1 MARLRW
7 FRIVWLAVLVS
18 AVGVSLAA
26 HGQGRA
32 AAPMAQGAD
41 ARRIE
46 AIRDALLR
54 LPYYGVF
61 DFLSFSYARG
71 TVVLG
76 GYAYYG
82 NLAADAERAV
92 KRVGGVDTVTA
103 QITQLPASSFDDDIR
118 WRTFYAIYTNAFLAK
133 YAPGGGLLWG
143 HRHTV
148 GPFGPFSAFPGMQPV
163 GNFPIHIIVQGG
175 RVRLLGV
182 VDNETDRTVA
192 GMAARGVSGTF
203 GVENELLVDPAAPT
217 GAR

>member
-1 MARLRW
+1 MTRLRCP
-7 FRIVWLAVLVS
+7 RIVWLAVLLS
-18 AVGVSLAA
+18 AVSMSVAA
-26 HGQGRA
+26 HGQSRA
-32 AAPMAQGAD
+32 GAPLAQGAE
-41 ARRIE
+41 ASRIE

-82 NLAADAERAV
+82 HLAVDAERAV
-92 KRVGGVDTVTA
+92 KRVTGVDTVTV
-103 QITQLPASSFDDDIR
+103 QITPLPVSSFDDDIR

-148 GPFGPFSAFPGMQPV
+148 GPFGPFAAFPGMQPV

-182 VDNETDRTVA
+182 VDNETDKTVA

>member
-1 MARLRW
+1 MTRLRCP
-7 FRIVWLAVLVS
+7 RIVWLAALL
-18 AVGVSLAA
+18 AAIGVSVAA
-26 HGQGRA
+26 HGQSRA
-32 AAPMAQGAD
+32 GAPLAQGAE
-41 ARRIE
+41 ASRIE

-61 DFLSFSYARG
+61 DFLSFSYMRG

-82 NLAADAERAV
+82 RLAVDAERAV
-92 KRVGGVDTVTA
+92 KRVTGVDTVTV
-103 QITQLPASSFDDDIR
+103 QITPLPVSSFDDDIR

-148 GPFGPFSAFPGMQPV
+148 GPFGPFPAFPGMQPV

-182 VDNETDRTVA
+182 VDNETDKTVA

-203 GVENELLVDPAAPT
+203 GVENELLVDPAAP
-217 GAR
+217 AAAQ